1 MILKH
6 ELLTDQILS
15 IDKKLLYHCDKIH
28 HLQEV
33 FFIYEYLLIL
43 ESNHAEML
51 IEVLDNHLIICA
63 QQVELDE
70 N

>member
-1 MILKH
+1 MSSLQIIIILKY

-15 IDKKLLYHCDKIH
+15 INKKLLYYYNKIY

-43 ESNHAEML
+43 ELNHTETL
-51 IEVLDNHLIICA
+51 IEVLDNHLIIYT
-63 QQVELDE
+63 Q
-70 N
+70 